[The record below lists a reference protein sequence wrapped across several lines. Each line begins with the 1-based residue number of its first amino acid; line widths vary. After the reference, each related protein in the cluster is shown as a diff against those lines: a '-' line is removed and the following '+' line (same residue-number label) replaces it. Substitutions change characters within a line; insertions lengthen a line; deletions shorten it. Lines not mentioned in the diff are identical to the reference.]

1 MVETETA
8 MTLTPASAPTAAMAE
23 RVAHVEGL
31 SKRFGGTTVLH
42 AVDFAVSRGE
52 TVCILGP
59 NGSGKT
65 TLLRCLNLLVE
76 PTAGRI
82 FFGGRLV
89 GEWSD
94 GSRHLEMSLTKHR
107 ARIGMVFQHF
117 ELFPHLT
124 ALDNITLG
132 PRNVLGVPRAAA
144 EMRGRDLLRR
154 VGLESLAEA
163 KPNRLS
169 GGQKQ
174 RIAIARAL
182 AMEPALVLF
191 DEPTSALDAG
201 MVDEVLNLMR
211 SLAAEGTTMIVVTH
225 EFSFARDVAD
235 RVVVM
240 DAGYVIEEGRP
251 AAVFDD
257 PRTPRTHEILRRR
270 DRQ

>member
-1 MVETETA
+1 
-8 MTLTPASAPTAAMAE
+8 
-23 RVAHVEGL
+23 
-31 SKRFGGTTVLH
+31 
-42 AVDFAVSRGE
+42 
-52 TVCILGP
+52 
-59 NGSGKT
+59 
-65 TLLRCLNLLVE
+65 
-76 PTAGRI
+76 
-82 FFGGRLV
+82 
-89 GEWSD
+89 
-94 GSRHLEMSLTKHR
+94 MSLTKHR

-132 PRNVLGVPRAAA
+132 PRNVLGVSRSAA
-144 EMRGRDLLRR
+144 EMRGRELLRR

-240 DAGYVIEEGRP
+240 DGGYVIEDGPP

-257 PRTPRTHEILRRR
+257 PRNPRTREILRRR

>member
-1 MVETETA
+1 MVGVEMA
-8 MTLTPASAPTAAMAE
+8 RTLTTASGPTAAMDE
-23 RVAHVEGL
+23 RVVHVEGL
-31 SKRFGGTTVLH
+31 SKRFGGTTVLRG
-42 AVDFAVSRGE
+42 VDFAVSRGE

-82 FFGGRLV
+82 FFGGHLV
-89 GEWSD
+89 GEWAD
-94 GSRHLEMSLTKHR
+94 GSRRLKMPLTEHR

-117 ELFPHLT
+117 DLFPHLS

-132 PRNVLGVPRAAA
+132 PRHVRGFPRPAA
-144 EMRGRDLLRR
+144 EKRGRELLRR

-182 AMEPALVLF
+182 AMGPALVLF

-201 MVDEVLNLMR
+201 MVDEVLNLMK

-225 EFSFARDVAD
+225 EFGFARDVAD

-240 DAGYVIEEGRP
+240 DEGHVIEEGRP
-251 AAVFDD
+251 AAVFDE
-257 PRTPRTHEILRRR
+257 PRYARTREILRRR
-270 DRQ
+270 SR

>member
-1 MVETETA
+1 MVRAETA
-8 MTLTPASAPTAAMAE
+8 RTLTTASGPTAAMDE
-23 RVAHVEGL
+23 RVVHVQGL
-31 SKRFGGTTVLH
+31 SKRFGGTTVLRG
-42 AVDFAVSRGE
+42 VDFGVSRGE
-52 TVCILGP
+52 TVCILGR

-82 FFGGRLV
+82 FFGGRLI
-89 GEWSD
+89 GEWAD
-94 GSRHLEMSLTKHR
+94 GSRRLEMPLTQHR

-117 ELFPHLT
+117 DLFPHLS

-132 PRNVLGVPRAAA
+132 PRHVLGVPRPTA
-144 EMRGRDLLRR
+144 EMRGRELLRR

-191 DEPTSALDAG
+191 DEPTSALDAE
-201 MVDEVLNLMR
+201 MVDEVLNLMK

-225 EFSFARDVAD
+225 EFGFARDVAD

-240 DAGYVIEEGRP
+240 DEGHVIEEGRP
-251 AAVFDD
+251 AVVFDE
-257 PRTPRTHEILRRR
+257 PRHDRTREILRRR
-270 DRQ
+270 SR